1 MLYMQEVERMDGY
14 GEESYPAKVS
24 WAWLCLPVLLAI
36 GESFENRI
44 GNKVRSCLKIK
55 KAGWVDGGQQGEQ
68 MGMTLSC
75 LRK

>member
-24 WAWLCLPVLLAI
+24 WAWLCLSVLPAALVAEI

-44 GNKVRSCLKIK
+44 GNGVRSCLNKQK
-55 KAGWVDGGQQGEQ
+55 TRVGG
-68 MGMTLSC
+68 
-75 LRK
+75 

>member
-24 WAWLCLPVLLAI
+24 WAWLCLPVLPATLVANI

-44 GNKVRSCLKIK
+44 GNKVRSCLKK
-55 KAGWVDGGQQGEQ
+55 KKKQGGWMGGNRG
-68 MGMTLSC
+68 S
-75 LRK
+75 RWV